1 MTRKLLVGAI
11 AAGALVVTAGTAFAL
26 TGGDDA
32 TATTST
38 GITTSF
44 PTSSD
49 DTPTSE
55 SPTTSDDAPS
65 PAQAGGELSADD
77 AVGIVLARYGGTVR
91 EVEREWEHGRL
102 EWKVEITAAD
112 GIEYDVR
119 VDAGTGD
126 VTSVDQDDRGR
137 HGGDDD

>member
-32 TATTST
+32 TATST
-38 GITTSF
+38 GITTSL

-49 DTPTSE
+49 DTPTSV
-55 SPTTSDDAPS
+55 SPTTSDDTPS
-65 PAQAGGELSADD
+65 PAPAGGELSADD

-91 EVEREWEHGRL
+91 EVEREWEHGGL

-119 VDAGTGD
+119 VDAGTGA
-126 VTSVDQDDRGR
+126 VTRVDQDDDHGR